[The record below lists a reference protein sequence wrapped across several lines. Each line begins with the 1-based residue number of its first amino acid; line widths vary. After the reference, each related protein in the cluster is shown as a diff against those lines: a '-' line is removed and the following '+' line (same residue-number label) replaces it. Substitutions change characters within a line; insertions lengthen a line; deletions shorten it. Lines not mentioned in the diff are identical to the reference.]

1 MYRVVSLVLVLLL
14 FMVLNNKKDIYEGYE
29 DAVEGSEEDVV
40 ENSENVEGKDSKE
53 GCEYRKKQNTGN
65 MCKEKWGEP
74 NCYQWKKIGKLKR
87 IEGGKGERKALR
99 GYHSNPFMY
108 EIDYK
113 EYEIPKV
120 EGEEDID
127 TTEDIPLPVHSSF
140 FT

>member
-14 FMVLNNKKDIYEGYE
+14 FMVLNSKKDIYEGYE
-29 DAVEGSEEDVV
+29 DAVEDNENVKGED
-40 ENSENVEGKDSKE
+40 SENVDSEE

-74 NCYQWKKIGKLKR
+74 NCYQWEKIGKLKR
-87 IEGGKGERKALR
+87 IEGGKAERKALR

-113 EYEIPKV
+113 EYEIPTV

-127 TTEDIPLPVHSSF
+127 TNEDIPLPVHSSF